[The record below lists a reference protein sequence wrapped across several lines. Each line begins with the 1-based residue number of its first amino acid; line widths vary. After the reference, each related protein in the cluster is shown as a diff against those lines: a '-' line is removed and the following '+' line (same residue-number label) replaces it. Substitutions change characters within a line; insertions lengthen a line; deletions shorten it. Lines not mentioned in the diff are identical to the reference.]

1 MCNCN
6 NDDTELSY
14 SDSEGALYVRKKNK
28 YDMPMDAETVFKTQN
43 H

>member
-6 NDDTELSY
+6 NDDTELPY
-14 SDSEGALYVRKKNK
+14 SDTEGALYVRKKNK
-28 YDMPMDAETVFKTQN
+28 YDMDAETDFEIQN